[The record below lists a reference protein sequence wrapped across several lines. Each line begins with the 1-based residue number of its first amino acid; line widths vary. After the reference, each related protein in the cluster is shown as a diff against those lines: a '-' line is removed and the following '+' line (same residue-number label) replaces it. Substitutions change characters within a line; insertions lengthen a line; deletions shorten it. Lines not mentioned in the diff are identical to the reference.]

1 MAGEDHD
8 AAANGAALEAEVK
21 KKDSHSDHRDVFVAS
36 EGLTTQGEAP
46 LLIREIYFGLR
57 ACGRWAAADSP
68 KGLAHIWACLSSTAA
83 GRSPQLPNFG
93 PSDKP
98 SLPASQCGGH
108 SSIRGLRSCLSS
120 RREERTAPVF
130 SLAPSWRRLTRRRRR
145 RCHPC
150 RGRRAAGGVGQE

>member
-98 SLPASQCGGH
+98 SSLRASQCGGH
-108 SSIRGLRSCLSS
+108 SSIRGLRSCLRSF
-120 RREERTAPVF
+120 RREDGPRPFF
-130 SLAPSWRRLTRRRRR
+130 SQPLA
-145 RCHPC
+145 
-150 RGRRAAGGVGQE
+150 GAA